1 MEVKGNND
9 ARAKIVCRGAFYY
22 ASLNFFIVIF
32 FHVAIF
38 LGGLT
43 CISLL

>member
-22 ASLNFFIVIF
+22 ASLNFFNVIF
-32 FHVAIF
+32 FSCRNIF
-38 LGGLT
+38 RR
-43 CISLL
+43 INMY